1 MRASVWALETFRGTI
16 RLTAKGNGLFV
27 CNLGRP
33 NPHTLETGGFCF
45 LESNF
50 LHFFTRPKQTKK
62 SGRELRWSRK
72 IVSGC
77 WWLIFGGR
85 VPTFSFGMFSC
96 TSLPPWQNLVLASS
110 HSGVV
115 FSGHTFAKHLQKTSL
130 RMKSERSQ
138 HLMWFLVLN
147 SCLKKVFEQFPCQHH
162 GVQRPGGRLGRG
174 PVAKS
179 FVAHFFQAEKVTGWG
194 DSHRPPVFITRR
206 QRIRPSLGGSVG
218 TLTCVWGMG
227 RQIDSLRKRNH
238 PRFAFLIR
246 KCLGKF

>member
-1 MRASVWALETFRGTI
+1 MTALNCKTAESRFGWSFAVIKSSGNITSHWKSTNFCAGLALCAGLVQHSATSEVRQMRASVWALETFRGTN
-16 RLTAKGNGLFV
+16 RLTVKGSGLFV

-50 LHFFTRPKQTKK
+50 LHFFTRPRQTKK
-62 SGRELRWSRK
+62 SGQELRWSRK

-77 WWLIFGGR
+77 WWLIFGGW

-138 HLMWFLVLN
+138 HLM
-147 SCLKKVFEQFPCQHH
+147 
-162 GVQRPGGRLGRG
+162 
-174 PVAKS
+174 
-179 FVAHFFQAEKVTGWG
+179 
-194 DSHRPPVFITRR
+194 
-206 QRIRPSLGGSVG
+206 
-218 TLTCVWGMG
+218 
-227 RQIDSLRKRNH
+227 
-238 PRFAFLIR
+238 
-246 KCLGKF
+246 